1 MRVPSW
7 RELARMTNGIEELIR
22 DLTVYFLRFA
32 FFVTKNC
39 LGKRDRK
46 RETNLR
52 GAILPHTAPTH
63 SRR

>member
-1 MRVPSW
+1 LRVPSW
-7 RELARMTNGIEELIR
+7 RELARMTNGIEEMIR
-22 DLTVYFLRFA
+22 DLTVYFFFA
-32 FFVTKNC
+32 YFDKNC

>member
-1 MRVPSW
+1 MTW
-7 RELARMTNGIEELIR
+7 TNGIEELIR
-22 DLTVYFLRFA
+22 DLTVYFFFA
-32 FFVTKNC
+32 YFVRKNC

>member
-1 MRVPSW
+1 LGA
-7 RELARMTNGIEELIR
+7 ELANDLEGMTNGIEELIR
-22 DLTVYFLRFA
+22 DLTVYFFFA
-32 FFVTKNC
+32 YFVRKNC